1 LLGVAPP
8 EVLRVLRP
16 GVAADANQ
24 LLVPDNGA
32 PVTPVAESHLT
43 AVLEY
48 RKENIEMADKKAAK
62 KFAAPAGVAKK
73 AAAKTKKAA
82 KEPTER
88 KSSLFR
94 LLNDTKAVWSAFTT
108 QKAEIVAAL
117 VKLGAVGKNAAGVTR
132 AQLIAAL
139 PDVPEKNISFYL
151 SKWQAPG
158 LLEKMPAAE

>member
-1 LLGVAPP
+1 
-8 EVLRVLRP
+8 LRP
-16 GVAADANQ
+16 GIAADANQ

-32 PVTPVAESHLT
+32 LVTPVAESHLT

-62 KFAAPAGVAKK
+62 KFEAPAGVAKK
-73 AAAKTKKAA
+73 AAAKKAVKAA

-139 PDVPEKNISFYL
+139 PNVPEKNISFYL

-158 LLEKMPAAE
+158 LLEKLPAAE